1 MRRLR
6 AIDFFCGTGG
16 FSRGAHAAGFDVV
29 AAFDKD
35 YILTSSFEAN
45 FPNTKLN
52 LTDIGQLTGDTV
64 REVVGVGAID
74 LIFGGPPCQ
83 GFSSIGHRNKDDP
96 RRTLLQDYFRLVKEI
111 EPAAFVMENVLGLG
125 YADALPELQTALAQL
140 PERYV
145 TFGPVVLDAADFGA
159 ATKRKRLFVFGF
171 DPARCEAFDHG
182 DILAAQTGLTTV
194 AQALSGLDRFID
206 LTADDQF
213 DRCRMVGNQELS
225 AYAERM
231 AKPDRTFTGNMKTAH
246 TPAVVDRFS
255 KVKQGETDKI
265 GRHPR
270 LSLDGLCPT
279 LRAGTGADM
288 GSYQSVRPIH
298 PTENR
303 VITVREAARL
313 QGFPDEHLFHPT
325 IWHSFR
331 MIGNSVSPLI
341 AEAVLLVVAAQI
353 AAKPERKKAA

>member
-29 AAFDKD
+29 AAYDRD
-35 YILTSSFEAN
+35 PILTSSFKAN

-52 LTDIGQLTGDTV
+52 LTDIGQLTGDNV
-64 REVVGVGAID
+64 RKVVGTGEID

-83 GFSSIGHRNKDDP
+83 GFSSIGHRNKNDP

-140 PERYV
+140 PKRYV
-145 TFGPVVLDAADFGA
+145 TFGPVVLDASDFGA

-171 DPARCEAFDHG
+171 DPDRCEAFDLD
-182 DILAAQTGLTTV
+182 DIISMQTKPATV
-194 AQALSGLDRFID
+194 AQALSGLDRFVELASD
-206 LTADDQF
+206 NQF
-213 DRCRMVGNQELS
+213 DHCRMIGNQELS
-225 AYAERM
+225 SYAERM

-246 TPAVVDRFS
+246 TASVVDRFS
-255 KVKQGETDKI
+255 KVKQGETDKV

-270 LSLDGLCPT
+270 LPLNGLCPT

-298 PTENR
+298 PAEDR

-331 MIGNSVSPLI
+331 MIGNSVSPII
-341 AEAVLLVVAAQI
+341 AEAVLSVVAAKI
-353 AAKPERKKAA
+353 AGMPIRKRAA